1 MHTLPG
7 KSYPLGA
14 SYTGEGVNFSL
25 FSFNATRVELFLFD
39 SIGSSKPSA
48 AISLDPERNR
58 TFSYWHIFIPGLQ
71 PGQLYGYRVSGPFAP
86 QLGMRYDPAKVLVD
100 PYAQAIAYD
109 HYQRSAAMRLGED
122 NLQACL
128 KSVVVDATGYDWEGD
143 QPLRRPA
150 DKSLIYELHVG
161 GFTRH
166 PNSGVSADR
175 RGTYAGLIEKIPYL
189 QALGIQTV
197 ELMPVQQF
205 DPQAAPQSRPNYWGY
220 QPIAYFAPHRDYSS
234 RRDPLGPVDEF
245 RDMVK
250 ALHRA
255 GIEVILDVVYNH
267 TAEDDQKGPTLSF
280 RGLDNPTYYLLNR
293 RKPAEYLNFSG
304 TGNTLSANNSIV
316 RRLILDSLRYWVE
329 SMHVDGFRFDLAS
342 VLSRD
347 INGELHPDPPVLWSI
362 KWTQFWPGQ
371 KSSPKP
377 GMLAGCTR

>member
-1 MHTLPG
+1 MIL
-7 KSYPLGA
+7 
-14 SYTGEGVNFSL
+14 
-25 FSFNATRVELFLFD
+25 
-39 SIGSSKPSA
+39 IGSSKPSA

-100 PYAQAIAYD
+100 PYTQAIAYD

-128 KSVVVDATGYDWEGD
+128 KSVVVDMTGYDWEGD

-166 PNSGVSADR
+166 PNSGVSMDR

-189 QALGIQTV
+189 QELGIQTV

-220 QPIAYFAPHRDYSS
+220 QPSLTLLPIEITAHGAIRWVRWTSSATWSKRCTAPGS
-234 RRDPLGPVDEF
+234 R
-245 RDMVK
+245 
-250 ALHRA
+250 
-255 GIEVILDVVYNH
+255 
-267 TAEDDQKGPTLSF
+267 
-280 RGLDNPTYYLLNR
+280 
-293 RKPAEYLNFSG
+293 
-304 TGNTLSANNSIV
+304 
-316 RRLILDSLRYWVE
+316 
-329 SMHVDGFRFDLAS
+329 
-342 VLSRD
+342 
-347 INGELHPDPPVLWSI
+347 
-362 KWTQFWPGQ
+362 
-371 KSSPKP
+371 
-377 GMLAGCTR
+377 